1 MNINAK
7 KLRSTL
13 TSTSVM
19 ALLLAVALFVV
30 MGIMRSGDAQ
40 FEMWGWL
47 ATSVA
52 AVLANAS
59 MLLFASAGQMV
70 IITTG
75 GIDLSTGAIMST
87 TACLTVEVMYGN
99 NAMLIPAI
107 LICLAFGFVVGL
119 LNGAGVAYVK
129 IPALILT
136 LCMSNVLTKF
146 QPIFTGAYPRGT
158 VSQQLSD
165 AFSQRYFGFL
175 PGIFIYAILF
185 YILVVVFLSRTQ
197 YGARLNLVGTNPT
210 ASMLTGIRSKRI
222 TMFAYAIGGLI
233 AGLGGFVGAGYFR
246 QLQIATFDGF
256 TMQSIAAVVI
266 GGTLLAG
273 GKSSYF
279 GTFTGTIMLITLSL
293 FLSSINTAVPIRNVI
308 MGAML
313 ILLLIIY
320 NRKPAIRQ

>member
-1 MNINAK
+1 MNENIR
-7 KLRSTL
+7 KLKTTL

-19 ALLLAVALFVV
+19 ALLLALALFVV
-30 MGIMRSGDAQ
+30 MALTRSSDTQ
-40 FEMWGWL
+40 LTFWDWL
-47 ATSVA
+47 ATAVG
-52 AVLANAS
+52 AVLANSA

-70 IITTG
+70 IITSG

-87 TACLTVEVMYGN
+87 TACLTVEIMYGKN
-99 NAMLIPAI
+99 EMLVPAI
-107 LICLAFGFVVGL
+107 LACLAFGFVIGL
-119 LNGAGVAYVK
+119 INGAGVAYIK

-158 VSQQLSD
+158 VSEEL
-165 AFSQRYFGFL
+165 ANVFSYRLFGVI
-175 PGIFIYAILF
+175 PGIFLVAIGF
-185 YILVVVFLSRTQ
+185 YILVVIFFTRTQ
-197 YGARLNLVGTNPT
+197 YGARLNMVGTNYT
-210 ASMLTGIRSKRI
+210 ASMLTGIRARRV
-222 TMFAYAIGGLI
+222 TMLSYAIGGLI

-246 QLQIATFDGF
+246 QLQIATFDGY

-266 GGTLLAG
+266 GGTLLSG

-279 GTFTGTIMLITLSL
+279 GTFTGTLMLMTLSL
-293 FLSSINTAVPIRNVI
+293 FLSSINTAIPIRNVI

-320 NRKPAIRQ
+320 NRRPAVRQ